1 VSDIMQIEMTAE
13 EARICIDNINTNLRN
28 TRALLLDLYER
39 QGWKALGYES
49 WRACVTGEF
58 KEKQTYLYYQLA
70 AARAEKNLST
80 IVETPIG
87 TIREAHL
94 RPLASLPPDQQREAY
109 QKALET
115 APEGKITAKHM
126 EFAVTVIKHIETH
139 PVIDAMAFAGVA
151 ISYLERIPD
160 NDPFR
165 MEAFQKVITWCNN
178 NISR

>member
-1 VSDIMQIEMTAE
+1 MSDIIQIEMTAE

-80 IVETPIG
+80 IVETPMG
-87 TIREAHL
+87 TIPEAHL
-94 RPLASLPPDQQREAY
+94 RHLASLPPDEQREVY
-109 QKALET
+109 KKALET
-115 APEGKITAKHM
+115 APEGKVTAKHV
-126 EFAVTVIKHIETH
+126 ELTVTVIKHKEVHT
-139 PVIDAMAFAGVA
+139 VSGAMAFAGLA
-151 ISYLERIPD
+151 IIQLEKIPD
-160 NDPFR
+160 DDPYR
-165 MEAFQKVITWCNN
+165 KEAMRKVISWCND
-178 NISR
+178 NI